1 MGEDHETYQGC
12 EMKGLHDFSDRVD
25 TLDRINPGSADDC
38 LHKGGSKLGRS
49 LHRVAWVDDH
59 AIGQTSFARNS
70 CKIVVGQKVL
80 TLGIPVAFC
89 SQEYPVHSIFINE
102 PRVSF
107 FSYQGLVSA
116 SAIAASPTM
125 ASLLLPSYA
134 DRPLIRI

>member
-1 MGEDHETYQGC
+1 V
-12 EMKGLHDFSDRVD
+12 KGLHDFSDRVD
-25 TLDRINPGSADDC
+25 ALVRINPDSSDDC
-38 LHKGGSKLGRS
+38 LDKRGSKLGRS
-49 LHRVAWVDDH
+49 LHRVARIDDH
-59 AIGQTSFARNS
+59 AIDKTTFARNS
-70 CKIVVGQKVL
+70 CKIVVGQEVL

-89 SQEYPVHSIFINE
+89 SQEYSVHSIFIDE

-134 DRPLIRI
+134 DRPLIRF